1 MAVQGYT
8 KRNDVLRGG
17 KGWHDLRM
25 VNFYSLYGLMQ
36 TVFCS
41 FLTLRAGV
49 VRGYIRLC
57 KAIRSRAE
65 FCVTVKVGMELGW
78 ITFACSWSDVAIFL
92 L

>member
-1 MAVQGYT
+1 MHDKSKDFLY
-8 KRNDVLRGG
+8 G
-17 KGWHDLRM
+17 KGWHVLRI
-25 VNFYSLYGLMQ
+25 VNFCSLYGLMQ
-36 TVFCS
+36 TLFCS

-78 ITFACSWSDVAIFL
+78 ITFARFMA
-92 L
+92 

>member
-1 MAVQGYT
+1 MAAQGYA

-57 KAIRSRAE
+57 KAIRSYTHANHSNIKQYNLVYL
-65 FCVTVKVGMELGW
+65 F
-78 ITFACSWSDVAIFL
+78 
-92 L
+92 